1 MLATLT
7 FNLPDEKQ
15 EFNSATQGEKYA
27 SALWD
32 IKQLIRGVVKHGT
45 EDDLETTLEKIR
57 ELIPTDE
64 ELYL

>member
-1 MLATLT
+1 MKATLT
-7 FNLPDEKQ
+7 FQLPDEKQ
-15 EFNSATQGEKYA
+15 EFNSATNGEKYA

-32 IKQLIRGVVKHGT
+32 IKQYIRGVLKYGT
-45 EDDLETTLEKIR
+45 EDDLETVLERVR